1 MGGFF
6 GLTSALL
13 VRLSLNKLK
22 KREKEGRK
30 GGKEGKGEGSEKE
43 GREADRV
50 SIFILAQ
57 FTTSVLLRIHDK

>member
-6 GLTSALL
+6 CLTSALL
-13 VRLSLNKLK
+13 VRPSLNKLK
-22 KREKEGRK
+22 KRKRREEKE
-30 GGKEGKGEGSEKE
+30 GKEGKEKARKE

>member
-22 KREKEGRK
+22 KRKRREEKE
-30 GGKEGKGEGSEKE
+30 GKEGK
-43 GREADRV
+43 
-50 SIFILAQ
+50 
-57 FTTSVLLRIHDK
+57 